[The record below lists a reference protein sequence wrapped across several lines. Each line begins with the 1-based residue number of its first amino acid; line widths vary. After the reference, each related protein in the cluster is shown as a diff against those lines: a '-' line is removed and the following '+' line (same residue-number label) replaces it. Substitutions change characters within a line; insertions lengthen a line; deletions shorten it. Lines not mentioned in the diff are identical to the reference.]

1 MSEPDQTASY
11 LLATNSQGQEH
22 NFDSNF
28 VKSCY
33 TQNLVS
39 GSYRLQGLP
48 KFIITLHDYYP

>member
-28 VKSCY
+28 VKSCD

-39 GSYRLQGLP
+39 ETYCLQGLL
-48 KFIITLHDYYP
+48 KFIITT